1 MVEEMTST
9 RRIRGG
15 ALLARALQQKGVE
28 HVFTLAGGFC
38 NPALEGFME
47 AQMKVINCPHEQIA
61 GHLADGHTRITRK
74 PAVCLVGPEGFA
86 NAVPAMMEAW
96 GERSPVIFVT
106 GSSTLKRQGAGGF
119 KEIDDVAIA
128 APLTKYSVSI
138 TDGERINEFVDRAY
152 KMAIN
157 GYPGAVHLSLPV
169 DIMFSSFD
177 EDVGSQER
185 PFAIAA
191 QPPARAWPEPEKLKA
206 FLARLAAAKRPVLI
220 GGHGIWWSGAEA
232 LLEEAG
238 RRLHIPIFNIPYHQ
252 KLLSED
258 CEAYMGLADVHQ
270 YHPSADA
277 FNEADLVLMIGGRLD
292 NQMNFGNPPL
302 FPATTNLCCINGSH
316 EEVDF
321 NRAADMTL
329 LSDPGAFLQAVIDA
343 GARGDISTDKGWFAL
358 NRRRRAE
365 WVARM
370 IADVEAEAAGDAFGG
385 RIHPMQLALDVQTA
399 MADGDWLV
407 IDGGNT
413 HFWSEIAVNL
423 AGHQGRKLG
432 GILHPGTFSM
442 LGVGVS
448 FAISA
453 KNVHPDRNVVLISG
467 DGAFLSG
474 GLSIEA
480 AFQEQRPITVVIDNN
495 GGLDCISQQQERLF
509 ESGTHFATD
518 FRDIPFHTMFEGL
531 GGHGELVT
539 RREDIVPAVQRAM
552 ASGMTA
558 CVNVKVKGVISPIV
572 LATTSKRDKAS
583 IE

>member
-1 MVEEMTST
+1 
-9 RRIRGG
+9 
-15 ALLARALQQKGVE
+15 
-28 HVFTLAGGFC
+28 
-38 NPALEGFME
+38 
-47 AQMKVINCPHEQIA
+47 
-61 GHLADGHTRITRK
+61 
-74 PAVCLVGPEGFA
+74 
-86 NAVPAMMEAW
+86 
-96 GERSPVIFVT
+96 
-106 GSSTLKRQGAGGF
+106 
-119 KEIDDVAIA
+119 
-128 APLTKYSVSI
+128 
-138 TDGERINEFVDRAY
+138 
-152 KMAIN
+152 
-157 GYPGAVHLSLPV
+157 
-169 DIMFSSFD
+169 
-177 EDVGSQER
+177 
-185 PFAIAA
+185 
-191 QPPARAWPEPEKLKA
+191 
-206 FLARLAAAKRPVLI
+206 
-220 GGHGIWWSGAEA
+220 
-232 LLEEAG
+232 
-238 RRLHIPIFNIPYHQ
+238 
-252 KLLSED
+252 
-258 CEAYMGLADVHQ
+258 
-270 YHPSADA
+270 
-277 FNEADLVLMIGGRLD
+277 
-292 NQMNFGNPPL
+292 
-302 FPATTNLCCINGSH
+302 
-316 EEVDF
+316 
-321 NRAADMTL
+321 MTL

-365 WVARM
+365 WVAKM
-370 IADVEAEAAGDAFGG
+370 IADVEAEAADDAFGG

-399 MADGDWLV
+399 MSDSDWLV

-552 ASGMTA
+552 ASGKTA

>member
-1 MVEEMTST
+1 MSEAK
-9 RRIRGG
+9 RIRGG
-15 ALLARALQQKGVE
+15 ALLARALQEKGVE
-28 HVFTLAGGFC
+28 HVFTLSGGFC

-47 AQMKVINCPHEQIA
+47 CQMKVINCPHEQIA
-61 GHLADGHTRITRK
+61 GHFADGHTRITRK

-106 GSSTLKRQGAGGF
+106 GSSTLKRQGSGGF

-128 APLTKYSVSI
+128 APLTKYSASI
-138 TDGERINEFVDRAY
+138 TDGDRINEFVDRAY
-152 KMAIN
+152 KIATN

-169 DIMFSSFD
+169 DLMFSSFP
-177 EDVGSQER
+177 EDAGRQER
-185 PFAIAA
+185 PFDLTSQA
-191 QPPARAWPEPEKLKA
+191 PSRAWPDPSRLERVLKKLETA
-206 FLARLAAAKRPVLI
+206 SRPVLI
-220 GGHGIWWSGAEA
+220 GGHGVWWSCAEA
-232 LLEEAG
+232 DLEEAG
-238 RRLHIPIFNIPYHQ
+238 RTLGIPVFNIPYHQ
-252 KLLSED
+252 KLLGEES
-258 CEAYMGLADVHQ
+258 EAYMGLADVHQ

-277 FNEADLVLMIGGRLD
+277 FNESDLVLMVGARLD
-292 NQMNFGNPPL
+292 NQMNFGNAPL
-302 FPATTNLCCINGSH
+302 FPDTTELVCINGSH
-316 EEVDF
+316 EEIDF
-321 NRAADMTL
+321 NRAADFTL
-329 LSDPGAFLQAVIDA
+329 LSDPSAFLKALITLSDSPNFT
-343 GARGDISTDKGWFAL
+343 GDRSWYNL
-358 NRRRRAE
+358 NRKRRGE
-365 WVARM
+365 WVTKM
-370 IADVEAEAAGDAFGG
+370 LADVAEDANAPEFGG
-385 RIHPMQLALDVQTA
+385 RIHPLQLAMDVQQA
-399 MADGDWLV
+399 MGDEDWLV

-423 AGHQGRKLG
+423 AGYQGKKLG
-432 GILHPGTFSM
+432 GILHPGTFSL

-448 FAISA
+448 FAVSA
-453 KNVHPDRNVVLISG
+453 KNIHRDKNVVLISG

-480 AFQEQRPITVVIDNN
+480 AFQENRPITVVIDNN

-509 ESGTHFATD
+509 ESGTHYATD

-539 RREDIVPAVQRAM
+539 RREDIVPAVKRAI
-552 ASGMTA
+552 ASGKTA

>member
-1 MVEEMTST
+1 MSEAK
-9 RRIRGG
+9 RIRGG
-15 ALLARALQQKGVE
+15 ALLARALQEKGVE
-28 HVFTLAGGFC
+28 HVFTLSGGFC

-47 AQMKVINCPHEQIA
+47 CQMKVINCPHEQIA
-61 GHLADGHTRITRK
+61 GHFADGHTRITRK

-106 GSSTLKRQGAGGF
+106 GSSTLKRQGSGGF

-128 APLTKYSVSI
+128 APLTKYSASI
-138 TDGERINEFVDRAY
+138 TDGDRINEFVDRAY
-152 KMAIN
+152 KIATN

-169 DIMFSSFD
+169 DLMFSSFP
-177 EDVGSQER
+177 EDAGRQER
-185 PFAIAA
+185 PFDLTSQA
-191 QPPARAWPEPEKLKA
+191 PSRAWPDPSRLETVLKKLETA
-206 FLARLAAAKRPVLI
+206 SRPVLI
-220 GGHGIWWSGAEA
+220 GGHGVWWSCAEA
-232 LLEEAG
+232 DLEEAG
-238 RRLHIPIFNIPYHQ
+238 RTLGIPVFNIPYHQ
-252 KLLSED
+252 KLLGEES
-258 CEAYMGLADVHQ
+258 EAYMGLADVHQ

-277 FNEADLVLMIGGRLD
+277 FNESDLVLMVGARLD
-292 NQMNFGNPPL
+292 NQMNFGNAPL
-302 FPATTNLCCINGSH
+302 FPDTTELVCINGSH
-316 EEVDF
+316 EEIDF
-321 NRAADMTL
+321 NRAADFTL
-329 LSDPGAFLQAVIDA
+329 LSDPSAFLKALIALSDSPNFTSD
-343 GARGDISTDKGWFAL
+343 RSWYNL
-358 NRRRRAE
+358 NRKRRGE
-365 WVARM
+365 WVTKM
-370 IADVEAEAAGDAFGG
+370 LADVAEDANAPEFGG
-385 RIHPMQLALDVQTA
+385 RIHPLQLAMDVQQA
-399 MADGDWLV
+399 MGDEDWLV

-423 AGHQGRKLG
+423 AGYQGKKLG
-432 GILHPGTFSM
+432 GILHPGTFSL

-448 FAISA
+448 FAVSA
-453 KNVHPDRNVVLISG
+453 KNIHRDKNVVLISG

-480 AFQEQRPITVVIDNN
+480 AFQENRPITVVIDNN

-509 ESGTHFATD
+509 ESGTHYATD

-539 RREDIVPAVQRAM
+539 RREDIVPAVKRAI
-552 ASGMTA
+552 ASGKTA